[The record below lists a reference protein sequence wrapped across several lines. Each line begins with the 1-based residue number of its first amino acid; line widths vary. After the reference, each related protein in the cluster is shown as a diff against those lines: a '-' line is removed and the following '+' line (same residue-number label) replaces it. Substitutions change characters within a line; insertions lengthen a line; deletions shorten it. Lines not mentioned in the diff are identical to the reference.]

1 MRPSLALLVPALLL
15 ACSSERELP
24 REPGTLQSPIVGG
37 VLDDGAGAHPHVV
50 MLSGGGSICSGTL
63 VAPNLVLTAWHC
75 VAPMAVQG
83 IGCDADG
90 NSLNG
95 DHVGPDDDPSEIRV
109 RTGVNPSGPAA
120 ARGAQIFHPSGRNL
134 CDRDIALLLLD
145 RDITGITPAPL
156 RLSHLPVPGE
166 RATVVGYGITSD
178 GGGGSGVRRR
188 REQVEVLAAGKDWN
202 LLLGSSE
209 LQLSVSGCSGDSGGP
224 AFHATSGAVL
234 GISSRVGD
242 CDVGPL
248 ISTALAGHT
257 ALIHQAFAAA
267 GHPLVNEGTPAVPT
281 KTRATGE
288 ACSSG
293 WECLGHVCNP
303 NGLCTEMCTPSG
315 SACPAGSLC
324 VESGFEIYGERVET
338 PLCDP
343 VPDDGSCFGCQ
354 VHQCRL
360 RMQDCARSGA
370 CLDIARCASAC
381 LPDDDACREACVA
394 DAPSGEAAYRTLL
407 GCTCATSCA
416 DVCAVCE
423 EPPGVGGTG
432 GAPSTGGA
440 AGAAGAAGVAGSSG
454 AAGQGGAAGTGGAAG
469 VGGIAGA
476 AGAAPKSNGSSGD
489 DSGCSVGAA
498 RGGASPLGWLSLLG
512 VAWALRR
519 ARRGSRH

>member
-1 MRPSLALLVPALLL
+1 MRPSLALVVPALLL

-50 MLSGGGSICSGTL
+50 MLSSRGSVCSGTL

-75 VAPMAVQG
+75 VAGMVVQG

-95 DHVGPDDDPSEIRV
+95 DHVAADDDPNDIRV
-109 RTGVNPSGPAA
+109 RTGVNPSGAA
-120 ARGAQIFHPSGRNL
+120 VARGAQIFHPSGRNL

-145 RDITGITPAPL
+145 RDITGVTPASL
-156 RLSHLPVPGE
+156 RLSHLPVPSE

-178 GGGGSGVRRR
+178 GGTGSGVRRR
-188 REQVEVLAAGKDWN
+188 REQVSVLAAGKDWN

-224 AFHATSGAVL
+224 AFDATSGAVL
-234 GISSRVGD
+234 GVSSRVGD

-257 ALIHQAFAAA
+257 TLIHQAFAAA
-267 GHPLVNEGTPAVPT
+267 GHAVINEGAEAVPT

-293 WECLGHVCNP
+293 WECLGHICSP
-303 NGLCTEMCTPSG
+303 GGLCTEMCSQSG

-324 VESGFEIYGERVET
+324 MESSFEIYGDPLET
-338 PLCDP
+338 TLCES

-354 VHQCRL
+354 AHQCRL
-360 RMQDCARSGA
+360 RTQDCARSGD

-381 LPDDDACREACVA
+381 LTDDDACREACVA
-394 DAPSGEAAYRTLL
+394 NASSGAAAAYGALL

-423 EPPGVGGTG
+423 EPPGVGGAG
-432 GAPSTGGA
+432 GVPSTGGA
-440 AGAAGAAGVAGSSG
+440 AGAAGAAGSSG
-454 AAGQGGAAGTGGAAG
+454 AAGHGGAAGAAG
-469 VGGIAGA
+469 VGGVGGA

-512 VAWALRR
+512 VAWVVRR
-519 ARRGSRH
+519 ARRGSRR